1 MQPWITPSI
10 FIWTNNSAVVDEYTL
25 GKLVDN
31 DVALAMLKQHWETW
45 ITEDDFVAIKAAGLN
60 HVRYVSSSVWS

>member
-1 MQPWITPSI
+1 M
-10 FIWTNNSAVVDEYTL
+10 DEYTL

-45 ITEDDFVAIKAAGLN
+45 ITEDDFEDIAAAGLS
-60 HVRYVSSSVWS
+60 HVRCVAGLPTLYVASLLIVS